1 MADSFI
7 QVAPDS
13 TGKMMQ
19 TYLNTISANAV
30 HAEAVALVDINGNPI
45 TTLNVNVGSSINAN
59 FTGTVNIAQSNASL
73 LNATVSQGGTWNIG
87 TLTSI
92 TNPVTVQQTNASNF
106 LATVSGTVT
115 ATGPITNTQLRASEV
130 AISAAS
136 LPLPSLAATS
146 TKQSD
151 GSQKSQV
158 VDGAGNVIGATSNAL
173 DVNVKSIAAAQT
185 IASITTVGTITN
197 PVGMKELPDSTAT
210 YAPTVAS
217 STAYANNI
225 IIKASPGVLY
235 NLTGYNSKTSSQ
247 FILLL
252 NATTVLGN
260 GNATSFPALNVPAG
274 QTFSLDFGGKF
285 GRFFSTG
292 MVVVNSSTANTVTI
306 GSADCWFDALYS

>member
-19 TYLNTISANAV
+19 TYLNTISGNPV
-30 HAEAVALVDINGNPI
+30 HAEAVSLVDTSGNPI
-45 TTLNVNVGSSINAN
+45 TTLNVNIGTSTLNASVS
-59 FTGTVNIAQSNASL
+59 GTVNAIQSGDWTVKSANASNFLTSVSGTVTAQQSNASNFL
-73 LNATVSQGGTWNIG
+73 ATISGTVTAVQSNASNQLVTASQGGTWNIG
-87 TLTSI
+87 T
-92 TNPVTVQQTNASNF
+92 
-106 LATVSGTVT
+106 
-115 ATGPITNTQLRASEV
+115 V
-130 AISAAS
+130 A
-136 LPLPSLAATS
+136 
-146 TKQSD
+146 
-151 GSQKSQV
+151 
-158 VDGAGNVIGATSNAL
+158 
-173 DVNVKSIAAAQT
+173 
-185 IASITTVGTITN
+185 TITN
-197 PVGMKELPDSTAT
+197 PVAATQSGTWNIGTVSNPGNVGTKEMPDSTAT

-235 NLTGYNSKTSSQ
+235 NLTGYNSKTTSQ

>member
-1 MADSFI
+1 MADSYI

-13 TGKMMQ
+13 TGKLMQ
-19 TYLNTISANAV
+19 TYLNTISGNPV
-30 HAEAVALVDINGNPI
+30 HAEAVSLVDSSGNPI

-59 FTGTVNIAQSNASL
+59 FTGTVNVAQS
-73 LNATVSQGGTWNIG
+73 GTWNIG
-87 TLTSI
+87 TVATI
-92 TNPVTVQQTNASNF
+92 TNPVSV
-106 LATVSGTVT
+106 
-115 ATGPITNTQLRASEV
+115 TGPITNAQLRASEV
-130 AISAAS
+130 SISAAS

-158 VDGAGNVIGATSNAL
+158 VDGGGNVIGATANAL

-185 IASITTVGTITN
+185 IASVTTVGTITN
-197 PVGMKELPDSTAT
+197 PVGMKELPDATAT

>member
-1 MADSFI
+1 MADSYI
-7 QVAPDS
+7 QVAPDG
-13 TGKMMQ
+13 TGKLMQ

-30 HAEAVALVDINGNPI
+30 HAEAVCLVDSSGNPI
-45 TTLNVNVGSSINAN
+45 TTLNVNIGTSTLNAN
-59 FTGTVNIAQSNASL
+59 VSGTVNAVQSGDWTVKSSNASNFLTSVSGTVTATQSNASNFL
-73 LNATVSQGGTWNIG
+73 ATISGTVTAVQSNASNQLVTASQGGTWNIG
-87 TLTSI
+87 TIS
-92 TNPVTVQQTNASNF
+92 NP
-106 LATVSGTVT
+106 
-115 ATGPITNTQLRASEV
+115 
-130 AISAAS
+130 
-136 LPLPSLAATS
+136 
-146 TKQSD
+146 
-151 GSQKSQV
+151 
-158 VDGAGNVIGATSNAL
+158 GNV
-173 DVNVKSIAAAQT
+173 
-185 IASITTVGTITN
+185 GT
-197 PVGMKELPDSTAT
+197 KEMPDSTAI

-292 MVVVNSSTANTVTI
+292 MVIVNSSTANSITI